1 MKTDFFENY
10 ASRLQTVIT
19 EYQWEP
25 VSQLA
30 LALRKAWEE
39 KRSVFFCGNGG
50 SAGNAI
56 HLANDFLYGNECN
69 R

>member
-10 ASRLQTVIT
+10 AFRLQTVIA

-39 KRSVFFCGNGG
+39 KRSVFFCGNGR

-56 HLANDFLYGNECN
+56 HLVNDFLYGDEYN